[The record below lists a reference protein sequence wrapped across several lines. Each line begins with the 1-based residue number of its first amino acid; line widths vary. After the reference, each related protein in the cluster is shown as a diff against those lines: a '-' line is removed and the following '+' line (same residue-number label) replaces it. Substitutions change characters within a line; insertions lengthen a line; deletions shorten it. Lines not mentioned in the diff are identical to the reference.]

1 MLGQIDGV
9 RFEGSDSFLPVQC
22 SGTKAIISGMAT
34 RHMIDH
40 HVGTC
45 GMGSAFVRVDVC
57 DTSVISWASA
67 PCKRKTPLPSLHQLQ
82 STLSYY
88 SYYQVDYRVE

>member
-34 RHMIDH
+34 RHMIVH

-45 GMGSAFVRVDVC
+45 GTGQRSFVLMYAIHRLYL
-57 DTSVISWASA
+57 SIYLSWASV
-67 PCKRKTPLPSLHQLQ
+67 PC
-82 STLSYY
+82 
-88 SYYQVDYRVE
+88 

>member
-34 RHMIDH
+34 RHMIGH

-45 GMGSAFVRVDVC
+45 GTGQRSFVLMYAIHRLYLSILGKCTLLRV
-57 DTSVISWASA
+57 
-67 PCKRKTPLPSLHQLQ
+67 RHLYLPYLLRLR
-82 STLSYY
+82 ST
-88 SYYQVDYRVE
+88 

>member
-34 RHMIDH
+34 RHMIGH
-40 HVGTC
+40 HVGTW
-45 GMGSAFVRVDVC
+45 VRVQWLFVLK
-57 DTSVISWASA
+57 SASIAWIIS
-67 PCKRKTPLPSLHQLQ
+67 C
-82 STLSYY
+82 
-88 SYYQVDYRVE
+88 

>member
-34 RHMIDH
+34 RHMIVH

-45 GMGSAFVRVDVC
+45 GTGQRSFVLMYAIHRLYLGQVHLVN
-57 DTSVISWASA
+57 V
-67 PCKRKTPLPSLHQLQ
+67 KHLYLPYINYNLP
-82 STLSYY
+82 
-88 SYYQVDYRVE
+88 

>member
-9 RFEGSDSFLPVQC
+9 RFEGSDSFQPVQC
-22 SGTKAIISGMAT
+22 SGTKAIISGMTT

-45 GMGSAFVRVDVC
+45 GVRD
-57 DTSVISWASA
+57 SVRSCWMYAIHYRLYLGQVHLVNV
-67 PCKRKTPLPSLHQLQ
+67 KHLYLPYINYNLP
-82 STLSYY
+82 
-88 SYYQVDYRVE
+88 